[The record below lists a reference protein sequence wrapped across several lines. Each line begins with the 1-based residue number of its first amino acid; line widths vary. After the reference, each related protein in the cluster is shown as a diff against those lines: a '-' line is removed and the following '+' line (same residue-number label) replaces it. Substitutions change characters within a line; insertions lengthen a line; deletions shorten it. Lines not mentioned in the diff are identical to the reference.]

1 MGKKRGEICVDLR
14 FKKELMYM
22 TTSKKLF
29 YHYLSFIL
37 LGGLVGLAGCKDN
50 EELASDDS
58 IQVAATKSITVVFA
72 PGQLGDMGYADNVM
86 EGIYYLKMR
95 DLVTESGACDVSFT
109 MGESIDM
116 TQEHLK
122 TWFDSISNPRNNV
135 AYEQRLLVLTEPY
148 MLDWIE
154 PMTENMRP
162 TDEVLVM
169 KVNAA
174 DVSAAAQRLGLGNR
188 LHGLNISAAE
198 SARRY
203 CQYIKETVEE
213 EKRKWQ
219 EAIESG
225 QASADDSYVP
235 LNCDTMIFYRLYAPG
250 EVTYR
255 DSVYEVLSE
264 ELAGMADIEVKSMA
278 STVGDGIFSDDGN
291 TSILQQAYRYG
302 MDMEDML
309 NGASCGFHLADLGA
323 ATQGLRYYFMG
334 KASIT
339 LKMLVLDTKM
349 DNHFWVCREFGFALC
364 EWCYEWVNAAEV
376 GAMPAQQEFGDWNSS
391 YVRDNYIALS
401 QNDVPTVEE
410 EDYEY

>member
-1 MGKKRGEICVDLR
+1 
-14 FKKELMYM
+14 M

-135 AYEQRLLVLTEPY
+135 AYKQRLLVLTEPY

-169 KVNAA
+169 KVNT
-174 DVSAAAQRLGLGNR
+174 
-188 LHGLNISAAE
+188 AE
-198 SARRY
+198 A
-203 CQYIKETVEE
+203 
-213 EKRKWQ
+213 
-219 EAIESG
+219 
-225 QASADDSYVP
+225 
-235 LNCDTMIFYRLYAPG
+235 
-250 EVTYR
+250 
-255 DSVYEVLSE
+255 
-264 ELAGMADIEVKSMA
+264 
-278 STVGDGIFSDDGN
+278 
-291 TSILQQAYRYG
+291 
-302 MDMEDML
+302 
-309 NGASCGFHLADLGA
+309 
-323 ATQGLRYYFMG
+323 
-334 KASIT
+334 
-339 LKMLVLDTKM
+339 
-349 DNHFWVCREFGFALC
+349 
-364 EWCYEWVNAAEV
+364 
-376 GAMPAQQEFGDWNSS
+376 GAMPAQQEFGTWNSA
-391 YVRDNYIALS
+391 YVIDNYIALS
-401 QNDVPTVEE
+401 QNDIPTVEE